1 MKLLVATV
9 VLAVTTAIAAP
20 EPPAQPL
27 SIRVVSEEV
36 RHTSPDGKYAMRIT
50 YDRATNEGVLRNEE
64 SRPNGGIFSQTIE
77 SIDLVS
83 LPDKKV
89 LHQLLEGGME
99 FHGVTLL
106 WSADS
111 RWCAFYYSYPKVGY
125 TDVYR
130 VSGTKAKLA
139 HKEYELEDLM
149 PIAWLKP
156 GVLDLGNEDRVST
169 TATFSGKGKVR
180 YRNKRVNR

>member
-1 MKLLVATV
+1 MKLLLAT
-9 VLAVTTAIAAP
+9 LALAATTAIATA
-20 EPPAQPL
+20 EPSPQPL
-27 SIRVVSEEV
+27 SIRVVSEEI
-36 RHTSPDGKYAMRIT
+36 RHTSPDGKYALRIT

-64 SRPNGGIFSQTIE
+64 SRPNGGIFSQTID

-83 LPDKKV
+83 LPDKNV

-111 RWCAFYYSYPKVGY
+111 KWCAFYYSYPKVGY

-130 VSGTKAKLA
+130 VTGAKAKLA
-139 HKEYELEDLM
+139 HAAYELENLK
-149 PIAWLKP
+149 PVSWVKP
-156 GVLDLGNEDRVST
+156 GVLDLGNVDGVST
-169 TATFSGKGKVR
+169 TATFNGRGKVK
-180 YRNKRVNR
+180 YRDKKS